1 MLSLRKT
8 NKHALQAK
16 NPYSIC
22 LVWQLLSC
30 VLGCDKARDD
40 SDIGLFI
47 PPLNCEVNNVDKDSS
62 KRVIFFF

>member
-1 MLSLRKT
+1 MDRVKFKK
-8 NKHALQAK
+8 NKHVLQAK

-30 VLGCDKARDD
+30 VLGCDKTRDD

-47 PPLNCEVNNVDKDSS
+47 PPQNCEVDNVDKEIL
-62 KRVIFFF
+62 K

>member
-30 VLGCDKARDD
+30 VLGCDKTRDD

-47 PPLNCEVNNVDKDSS
+47 PPLNCEVAK
-62 KRVIFFF
+62 